1 MQATAENRI
10 EFSRFSL
17 PDIDTD
23 ISLMALYVRQS
34 PRNTVKANTKKIHR
48 NGSNY
53 SRKKGNE
60 PNKPTFCICEH
71 GHVTS
76 MKNENSCVPEHGG
89 CSTSIGKDALTN
101 PARITGEGSE
111 DTGIFQLQHAFLL
124 SKHPPSFSEI

>member
-1 MQATAENRI
+1 MARI
-10 EFSRFSL
+10 
-17 PDIDTD
+17 T
-23 ISLMALYVRQS
+23 RQS
-34 PRNTVKANTKKIHR
+34 PRKTVSSNTKKIHR

-89 CSTSIGKDALTN
+89 CSTSIGNYALTN
-101 PARITGEGSE
+101 PARITAGSGPKGSSGGSE
-111 DTGIFQLQHAFLL
+111 Y
-124 SKHPPSFSEI
+124 